1 MRTKCKLFISIL
13 IVLIFSMNLSLNSQT
28 HHLKLLSTTN
38 DKWCEHYY
46 KEYKIDRFVDPVT
59 NKPLTLEKIKNLGM
73 AVAKWESNF
82 DHKHILW
89 EPTVNGNAYGTYSL
103 LSPTARSMGWEGK
116 NPKELLNPE
125 TNAKYALK
133 YLFIKLEKYEANIL
147 HTLAAYN
154 GGSLRMDNEGVIR
167 NMNYVENVYPMYV
180 DLNLYNRQK

>member
-1 MRTKCKLFISIL
+1 MKIKCKLFVSTL
-13 IVLIFSMNLSLNSQT
+13 MVLIFSMNLSLNSQT
-28 HHLKLLSTTN
+28 HQLKLLSMTN

-59 NKPLTLEKIKNLGM
+59 QKPLTLEKIKNLGM

-125 TNAKYALK
+125 INAKYALK

-154 GGSLRMDNEGVIR
+154 GGS
-167 NMNYVENVYPMYV
+167 YTS
-180 DLNLYNRQK
+180 DLLTVCAGDQWTYNLVP